1 MPVYASRIAA
11 LAAIAVT
18 AALAPVG
25 AFAQT
30 LTLQDALDLARER
43 NGSIRAA
50 MLDLEAAKSR
60 SRQAFADFLPE
71 ITADWRQTESLSK
84 TYTGPIRDSRFLV
97 DRRSGVTASWRIL
110 DAGQRDLSSRAAR
123 RSESAQAGVTTQT
136 LRVTLFGVYQRY
148 FDALRAQELLR
159 VVSAQVERAAAID
172 RLTRAGAEVGSLPR
186 KDVLQSEADLLN
198 ARVSELGARNQ
209 LATSQAELK
218 AIIGWD
224 GDRPLPELAAIDEPE
239 EVELD
244 PIEEVVRAGL
254 AERPDLQSRRL
265 RLESARLLARRTSL
279 GAGINY
285 AVDLSF
291 SRSFSQEVADGRT
304 LTLSASY
311 PLFDGGQAREAAREA
326 RLGVLAAEADLVQAE
341 REARAEIESA
351 YQVLK
356 LNSER
361 LRAAKLAL
369 EAAKVNFEAA
379 SQSFEQGAEG
389 TSVITVLTAQVSLV
403 TAESN
408 FVEALY
414 DVAIADAR
422 LRLTTGRP
430 LP

>member
-1 MPVYASRIAA
+1 MPVFTSRTAACALIVIAA
-11 LAAIAVT
+11 T
-18 AALAPVG
+18 LAPGVR
-25 AFAQT
+25 AQT
-30 LTLQDALDLARER
+30 LTLQDAVELARER

-50 MLDLEAAKSR
+50 MLDLEASKSR
-60 SRQAFADFLPE
+60 SRQAFAEFLPE
-71 ITADWRQTESLSK
+71 ITADWRQSESLSK
-84 TYTGPIRDSRFLV
+84 TYTGPIRDSRFSV
-97 DRRSGVTASWRIL
+97 DRRSGLTASWRIL
-110 DAGQRDLSSRAAR
+110 DAGQRDLSFRAAR
-123 RSESAQAGVTTQT
+123 RSEAAQAGVATQT
-136 LRVTLFGVYQRY
+136 MRSTLFGVYQRY
-148 FDALRAQELLR
+148 FEALRAQELLR
-159 VVSAQVERAAAID
+159 VVSAQVERAAATG
-172 RLTRAGAEVGSLPR
+172 RLTRAGVEVGSLPR

-198 ARVSELGARNQ
+198 ARVSELGAQNR

-224 GDRPLPELAAIDEPE
+224 GDRPLPELADIPEPADL
-239 EVELD
+239 ELE
-244 PIEEVVRAGL
+244 PMEAVVQAGL
-254 AERPDLQSRRL
+254 VERPDLQSRRL
-265 RLESARLLARRTSL
+265 RLESARLLARRTSI

-304 LTLSASY
+304 LTLAASY
-311 PLFDGGQAREAAREA
+311 PLFDGGLSREAAREA
-326 RLGVLAAEADLVQAE
+326 RLGVLAAEADLAQAE

-361 LRAAKLAL
+361 LKAAKLAR

-379 SQSFEQGAEG
+379 SKSFEQGAEG

-414 DVAIADAR
+414 DVAIAEAR